1 MKTDIE
7 PDAGAMTSF
16 GNRWWTI
23 VAIDDRLGSV
33 EPTAY
38 LRSRAG
44 KPSHAISLTNC
55 GTMDKT
61 LISNR
66 SFFGRVFPLGTQ
78 PKSSIFLPTR
88 SEFSITLSSH
98 CNLLTQPNGIDGTA
112 SSLLL
117 AKEGMLLGKEGRS
130 NSSITEIEIPCFP
143 LYLRTNRDSTA

>member
-1 MKTDIE
+1 MVREAPEFFLVLSII
-7 PDAGAMTSF
+7 PSHQ
-16 GNRWWTI
+16 
-23 VAIDDRLGSV
+23 
-33 EPTAY
+33 TAY
-38 LRSRAG
+38 LLSRAG
-44 KPSHAISLTNC
+44 KSSHAISLTNC

-98 CNLLTQPNGIDGTA
+98 CNLLTQPNGIYGTT

-130 NSSITEIEIPCFP
+130 NSSITEIEIPWS
-143 LYLRTNRDSTA
+143 LYILGRTEIVLSNGLICRSS